1 MRGIDVF
8 YQLCYFL
15 SLNARNAYIQGRR
28 EYVLTNKFI
37 SCHSFNYRQFHDR
50 ISDTNIK
57 QTEYFLTSQIYAII
71 FFYCHQFHHRDQNA
85 HGKG

>member
-57 QTEYFLTSQIYAII
+57 QTELFPNQSNLRYNLFLLPSVSS
-71 FFYCHQFHHRDQNA
+71 
-85 HGKG
+85 